1 MDIEQLERAGRLLYG
16 DQWQSNLARDF
27 SIDSRR
33 IRQWVNNERPVS
45 DWVVLEV
52 QALLGKNQ
60 QDINQFL
67 KNLIKDD
74 GMTNFIDK
82 LKSNTIMI
90 NKVAQNP
97 NSPKVAEAVQVQ
109 LKSIVIAVYKNNLF
123 KVAAI
128 DKDGKKLIEFT
139 ASKGDAGLVFWFG
152 DNWQDKVIK
161 IERIGDEDEL
171 VRINDIA

>member
-1 MDIEQLERAGRLLYG
+1 MDIEQLEQAGRLLYG
-16 DQWQSNLARDF
+16 DQWQSNLAK
-27 SIDSRR
+27 SLAIDSRR
-33 IRQWVNNERPVS
+33 VRQWVNNDRPIS
-45 DWVVLEV
+45 EWVAPELY
-52 QALLGKNQ
+52 ALMDKNQ
-60 QDINQFL
+60 QDVKRFL
-67 KNLIKDD
+67 NNLSKDD
-74 GMTNFIDK
+74 VMTNFIDK
-82 LKSNTIMI
+82 LKSNTSMI

-97 NSPKVAEAVQVQ
+97 NSTKVGEAVQVQ

-128 DKDGKKLIEFT
+128 DKDGKKMISFT